1 MEKLKYKDHFIPA
14 TATAR
19 DALKILD
26 QLPDTE
32 IRTLFVLD
40 KNVIVGTLTDGDIRR
55 GLLKDREISQNVTL
69 YMNTRFKYLVK
80 NNITPEILADYRA
93 KEIWFLPVINDKNEI
108 EEVINL
114 KTIRTVLPFAALIMA

>member
-1 MEKLKYKDHFIPA
+1 MEKLKQYKEHFIQA
-14 TATAR
+14 GATAR

-40 KNVIVGTLTDGDIRR
+40 NNVIVGTLTDGDIRR
-55 GLLKDREISQNVTL
+55 GLLKDREISQSVTL
-69 YMNTRFKYLVK
+69 YMNTNFKYLVK
-80 NNITPEILADYRA
+80 GNITPEILADYRA
-93 KEIWFLPVINDKNEI
+93 KEIWFLPVINEKKEI

-114 KTIRTVLPFAALIMA
+114 KTIRTV